1 MVFGCIYLLV
11 SEIVKIR
18 VFNVLSAACGL
29 LLFIVDGAVIN
40 GLYAVFGLDPVN
52 SMYLLEP
59 PFENMPWLT
68 NYVMGIA
75 AVLLVFGVCAL
86 YEFFAL
92 QKDERWYAKLK
103 KRKEIK

>member
-1 MVFGCIYLLV
+1 
-11 SEIVKIR
+11 
-18 VFNVLSAACGL
+18 
-29 LLFIVDGAVIN
+29 
-40 GLYAVFGLDPVN
+40 
-52 SMYLLEP
+52 
-59 PFENMPWLT
+59 MPWLT